1 MDAKIVSHFRN
12 TILTVNEKGKRKV
25 AEETL
30 FFMPHCSFDLYDY
43 DRVTNRYNSLLWSN
57 WGSTVKMVTII
68 GNSFS
73 RYESTILNEEKR
85 KHPSNCIFRLLAY
98 FEDIPIMESTYKDDK
113 LRYLFDS
120 FHSTSIM
127 YIPESKEIEWDTRPE
142 EPECGDDVVSTV
154 NEGILRYVTEKCS
167 KSLSDE
173 SICP

>member
-1 MDAKIVSHFRN
+1 MDAKIVSHFGN

-113 LRYLFDS
+113 LRFFS
-120 FHSTSIM
+120 FNEYHVHS
-127 YIPESKEIEWDTRPE
+127 
-142 EPECGDDVVSTV
+142 
-154 NEGILRYVTEKCS
+154 
-167 KSLSDE
+167 
-173 SICP
+173 

>member
-1 MDAKIVSHFRN
+1 
-12 TILTVNEKGKRKV
+12 
-25 AEETL
+25 
-30 FFMPHCSFDLYDY
+30 
-43 DRVTNRYNSLLWSN
+43 
-57 WGSTVKMVTII
+57 
-68 GNSFS
+68 
-73 RYESTILNEEKR
+73 
-85 KHPSNCIFRLLAY
+85 
-98 FEDIPIMESTYKDDK
+98 MESTYKDDK